1 MNMFEENI
9 LNDKIILTSAELY
22 SNIDQIL
29 LNKLKSKIG
38 NKNIKNGYVDKE
50 SILIIERS
58 IGKLISSSLN
68 GNIEYAI
75 KYKADICNPFK
86 GQVISGHVKNISKM
100 GILLEN
106 KPLDIIIARQHH
118 ENKEIFDKIQ
128 INSKLNVEIKGRKFD
143 LNDNKIICIGQI
155 IE

>member
-1 MNMFEENI
+1 
-9 LNDKIILTSAELY
+9 
-22 SNIDQIL
+22 
-29 LNKLKSKIG
+29 
-38 NKNIKNGYVDKE
+38 
-50 SILIIERS
+50 
-58 IGKLISSSLN
+58 
-68 GNIEYAI
+68 
-75 KYKADICNPFK
+75 
-86 GQVISGHVKNISKM
+86 M